1 MAIQSEKEDVTQ
13 SIQEKV
19 ESENALEEFQA
30 ILKEALHVLHY
41 PEEVFEISKEADAI
55 FRSKYSCSNG

>member
-19 ESENALEEFQA
+19 ESENALEEFQS

-41 PEEVFEISKEADAI
+41 PEEVFEFLKKPMR
-55 FRSKYSCSNG
+55 F